1 MEGNLELTLLMV
13 MTVAAGI
20 AAQIVAAYLKVPSI
34 VFLLVIGIALG
45 PSALGVLDPHL
56 LGQGLE
62 VIVSLSVAII
72 LFEGG
77 LNLTFREIK
86 EVSGSLRNLV
96 LLGTSITL
104 LGGSAAAHWL
114 GEFPWSAAFI
124 YASLVVVTGPT
135 VVAPLL
141 LQVGAERRIAT
152 LLEGEGVLIDPVGA
166 ILAVVVLNIV
176 LRGNADPVVAIGG
189 LVSRLS
195 LGGLIGASG
204 GWSLSFVLK
213 KARFLSDDLKNLT
226 VLAGL
231 WGFFGISQALISESG
246 LMTAVTMGVVVR
258 SAGLPE
264 ERLLRRFKNQLSV
277 LAVSVLFILLSADLS
292 IAGVLALGWPGLSAV
307 LGLMLIVR
315 PLNVLA
321 STWNSDLNWRQKTF
335 LAWVAP
341 RGIVAASVASLFS
354 IALTKAGINGGDAIK
369 ALVFLT
375 IILTVFL
382 QGLTARWVAI
392 WLKVQ
397 ATEATGAMIVGCNP
411 LGRTV
416 ARLIQ
421 ERGESVVM
429 IDANPDYCAQAQS
442 ENLSVVLTSAL
453 DMAALSEAG
462 VARIGSFLTVTSN
475 PEVNSV
481 LAQRVLEEF
490 RPPRV
495 LAVLPEAPVDSQLTV
510 PTGKLS
516 STEVMRA
523 FSSQV
528 SVKDWSQYIAADE
541 VKIGEAMLEED
552 AEQFQRQCVHL
563 YALTKIGKLIPVLV
577 IRQNYLRLAR
587 ADEEWQADDRIVYLL
602 HIPKAPAFLRDVAAL
617 QPDST
622 SPGPKNPIDRDEP
635 HIATPISIA
644 PAMRTL

>member
-13 MTVAAGI
+13 ITVVAGI
-20 AAQIVAAYLKVPSI
+20 TAQVIAAYLKVPSI
-34 VFLLVIGIALG
+34 VFLLTFGIALG
-45 PSALGVLDPHL
+45 PSVLGILNPHL

-77 LNLTFREIK
+77 LNLTFRELK

-96 LLGTSITL
+96 VLGTLITL
-104 LGGSAAAHWL
+104 IGGSAAAHWL
-114 GEFPWSAAFI
+114 GEFPWPIAFI

-141 LQVGAERRIAT
+141 QQVGAERRVST
-152 LLEGEGVLIDPVGA
+152 LLESEGVLIDPVGA

-176 LRGNADPVVAIGG
+176 VRGNADPVMVMGG
-189 LVSRLS
+189 LASRLG
-195 LGGLIGASG
+195 LGGLIGLMG
-204 GWSLSFVLK
+204 GGLLSFVLR
-213 KARFLSDDLKNLT
+213 KARFLSEDLKNLV
-226 VLAGL
+226 VLASL
-231 WGFFGISQALISESG
+231 WGFFGLSQALISESG
-246 LMTAVTMGVVVR
+246 LMTAVVMGVMVR
-258 SAGLPE
+258 SAALPE

-292 IAGVLALGWPGLSAV
+292 VAGVFALGWPGLLAV

-354 IALTKAGINGGDAIK
+354 IALTKAGINGGDSIK

-382 QGLTARWVAI
+382 QGLTARWVAV
-392 WLKVQ
+392 WLKIQ

-411 LGRTV
+411 LGRMV
-416 ARLIQ
+416 AHLIQ
-421 ERGESVVM
+421 DRGESVVM
-429 IDANPDYCAQAQS
+429 IDADPDYCAQAQA

-453 DMAALSEAG
+453 DMAALSAAG
-462 VARIGSFLTVTSN
+462 VAQVGSFLTVTSN

-495 LAVLPEAPVDSQLTV
+495 LATLPEAPMDSPLTLA
-510 PTGKLS
+510 PEKRS
-516 STEVMRA
+516 STAVMRA
-523 FSSQV
+523 FSAQV
-528 SVKDWSQYIAADE
+528 SVKDWSQYIADKE
-541 VKIGEAMLEED
+541 VKTGEAVLDED

-577 IRQNYLRLAR
+577 IRQDYLRFAK
-587 ADEEWQADDRIVYLL
+587 ADETWQPEDRLVYLL
-602 HIPKAPAFLRDVAAL
+602 HTPKAPMFSREA
-617 QPDST
+617 P
-622 SPGPKNPIDRDEP
+622 SPLPELI
-635 HIATPISIA
+635 PIS
-644 PAMRTL
+644 P

>member
-1 MEGNLELTLLMV
+1 MGMEENLELTLLMV
-13 MTVAAGI
+13 ITVAAGI
-20 AAQIVAAYLKVPSI
+20 TAQIIAAYLKVPSI
-34 VFLLVIGIALG
+34 VFLLMFGIALG
-45 PSALGVLDPHL
+45 PSALGILDPHL
-56 LGQGLE
+56 LGSGLE

-96 LLGTSITL
+96 LLGTLITL
-104 LGGSAAAHWL
+104 LGGSAAAHWCA
-114 GEFPWSAAFI
+114 EFPWPIAFI

-141 LQVGAERRIAT
+141 QQVGAERRIAT
-152 LLEGEGVLIDPVGA
+152 LLESEGVLIDPIGA

-176 LRGNADPVVAIGG
+176 VRGNADPVMVISG
-189 LVSRLS
+189 LASRLG
-195 LGGLIGASG
+195 LGSLIGISG
-204 GWSLSFVLK
+204 GWLLSFVLK
-213 KARFLSDDLKNLT
+213 QARFLSEDLKNLT
-226 VLAGL
+226 VLATL
-231 WGFFGISQALISESG
+231 WGFFGLSQALISESG
-246 LMTAVTMGVVVR
+246 LMTAVAMGVMVR
-258 SAGLPE
+258 SAALPE

-292 IAGVLALGWPGLSAV
+292 IAGVFALGWPGLLAV

-354 IALTKAGINGGDAIK
+354 IALTKAGINGGDSIK

-382 QGLTARWVAI
+382 QGLTARWVAA

-411 LGRTV
+411 LGRMV
-416 ARLIQ
+416 AHLIQ
-421 ERGESVVM
+421 DRGESVVM
-429 IDANPDYCAQAQS
+429 IDANPDYCAQAQA
-442 ENLSVVLTSAL
+442 ENLSVLLTSAL

-462 VARIGSFLTVTSN
+462 VAQVGSFLTVTSN
-475 PEVNSV
+475 PEVNAV

-495 LAVLPEAPVDSQLTV
+495 LAALPEAPIDSPLTV
-510 PTGKLS
+510 PTEKIAL
-516 STEVMRA
+516 TAVMQA
-523 FSSQV
+523 FSLQV
-528 SVKDWSQYIAADE
+528 SVKDWNQYITDKE
-541 VKIGEAMLEED
+541 VKVGEAVLDED

-563 YALTKIGKLIPVLV
+563 VALSKIGKLIPVLV
-577 IRQNYLRLAR
+577 IRQDYLRFAK
-587 ADEEWQADDRIVYLL
+587 ADEAWQPEDRIVYLL
-602 HIPKAPAFLRDVAAL
+602 HTPKAPIFAREPLSFA
-617 QPDST
+617 PEIIS
-622 SPGPKNPIDRDEP
+622 SGKN
-635 HIATPISIA
+635 A
-644 PAMRTL
+644 

>member
-13 MTVAAGI
+13 ITVVAGI
-20 AAQIVAAYLKVPSI
+20 AAQIIAAYLKVPSI
-34 VFLLVIGIALG
+34 VFLLMFGIALG
-45 PSALGVLDPHL
+45 PSVLGILNPHL

-96 LLGTSITL
+96 LLGTFITL
-104 LGGSAAAHWL
+104 IGGSAVAHWL
-114 GEFPWSAAFI
+114 GEFPWPMAFI

-141 LQVGAERRIAT
+141 QQVGAERRVTT
-152 LLEGEGVLIDPVGA
+152 LLESEGVLIDPVGA

-176 LRGNADPVVAIGG
+176 VRGDADPVIIMSG
-189 LVSRLS
+189 LASRLG
-195 LGGLIGASG
+195 LGGLIGIIG
-204 GWSLSFVLK
+204 GGLLSFVLK
-213 KARFLSDDLKNLT
+213 KAKFLSEDLKNLT
-226 VLAGL
+226 VLASL
-231 WGFFGISQALISESG
+231 WGFFGLSQALISESG
-246 LMTAVTMGVVVR
+246 LMTAVGMGVMVR
-258 SAGLPE
+258 SAGLTE

-277 LAVSVLFILLSADLS
+277 LAVSILFILLSADLS
-292 IAGVLALGWPGLSAV
+292 VAGIFALGWPGLWAV
-307 LGLMLIVR
+307 LGLMLVVR

-382 QGLTARWVAI
+382 QGLTARWVAV
-392 WLKVQ
+392 WLQIQ
-397 ATEATGAMIVGCNP
+397 ATETKGAMIVGCNP
-411 LGRTV
+411 FGRMV
-416 ARLIQ
+416 AHLIQ
-421 ERGESVVM
+421 DRGESVVM
-429 IDANPDYCAQAQS
+429 IDADPDYCAQAQA
-442 ENLSVVLTSAL
+442 ENLTVVRTSAL
-453 DMAALSEAG
+453 DMTVLNAAG
-462 VARIGSFLTVTSN
+462 VAQVGSFLTVTSN

-495 LAVLPEAPVDSQLTV
+495 LAALPDAPMDSILA
-510 PTGKLS
+510 LS
-516 STEVMRA
+516 SKKRSPTQVMRA
-523 FSSQV
+523 FSAQV
-528 SVKDWSQYIAADE
+528 SVKDWSQYITAKE
-541 VKIGEAMLEED
+541 VKSGEALLDED
-552 AEQFQRQCVHL
+552 LEQFQRQCVHL

-577 IRQNYLRLAR
+577 IRQNFLRFAK
-587 ADEEWQADDRIVYLL
+587 ADETWQPEDRLIYLL
-602 HIPKAPAFLRDVAAL
+602 HTPKAPIF
-617 QPDST
+617 ST
-622 SPGPKNPIDRDEP
+622 EP
-635 HIATPISIA
+635 VLTPTSISATSA
-644 PAMRTL
+644 PLTSLW